1 MASAFLDAFRQ
12 SKNREEVI
20 FVILS
25 EPGRLELLQKLHNST
40 ATRSHVLSG
49 LRDYVTPWFLD
60 TLIDLLAPGV
70 SIFDHTRA
78 RVDN

>member
-12 SKNREEVI
+12 SKNSEEVI
-20 FVILS
+20 SVILS
-25 EPGRLELLQKLHNST
+25 EPGRLKLLKKLHTST

-49 LRDYVTPWFLD
+49 LRDYTTPWFLD

>member
-1 MASAFLDAFRQ
+1 MLFSQQ
-12 SKNREEVI
+12 SENSEELI

-40 ATRSHVLSG
+40 ATRSNVLSG

-60 TLIDLLAPGV
+60 TLIDFLVPEV
-70 SIFDHTRA
+70 SIFNHTRA
-78 RVDN
+78 RVDI

>member
-1 MASAFLDAFRQ
+1 MLFDNQ
-12 SKNREEVI
+12 KHNEEVI

-60 TLIDLLAPGV
+60 TLIDLPAPGV

>member
-1 MASAFLDAFRQ
+1 MASAFLDVFRQ
-12 SKNREEVI
+12 SKNSEEVI

-40 ATRSHVLSG
+40 ATRSHGLSG